1 MNGSEQ
7 IVAIV
12 VGMMF
17 LAGVV
22 LGVCWARQR
31 SSLRMRGMK

>member
-7 IVAIV
+7 LIAIV
-12 VGMMF
+12 VGIMF

-22 LGVCWARQR
+22 LGIRCIRQR
-31 SSLRMRGMK
+31 SSLQTRWMK